1 MKNCGGKLFLNVFV
15 GGGRMRRGIARLVVF
30 AVAAGVGLSGF
41 AITRHYSFQ
50 PRETVGFGGASAVVP
65 VPKKV
70 SDAYDRAKEQQ
81 KKKQLSLIGKVV
93 MVADGDMIT
102 VQPTGGSKTIVHL
115 AGIAAPKGAEPG
127 AATALNQLS
136 GLIRDKKVTV
146 RYSEKDRAGMVSGVV
161 WFGKV
166 NVNKSMVVSGFAKA
180 TDREYEDDQRQARL
194 AKRGIWADAD

>member
-1 MKNCGGKLFLNVFV
+1 MN
-15 GGGRMRRGIARLVVF
+15 RRIGNLLIF
-30 AVAAGVGLSGF
+30 AVTAVVALSAS

-70 SDAYDRAKEQQ
+70 SDAYDRAKEKQR
-81 KKKQLSLIGKVV
+81 KKQLSIIGKVV

-115 AGIAAPKGAEPG
+115 AGTAAPKGAEPG
-127 AATALNQLS
+127 AVTALNQLS
-136 GLIRDKKVTV
+136 GLIKDKKVTV
-146 RYSEKDRAGMVSGVV
+146 KYSEKDRSGMVNGVV

-166 NVNKSMVVSGFAKA
+166 NVNKSMVISGFAKA
-180 TDREYEDDQRQARL
+180 TDKEYEDDQRQAKS
-194 AKRGIWADAD
+194 AKRGIWSDHPDGHHGHH